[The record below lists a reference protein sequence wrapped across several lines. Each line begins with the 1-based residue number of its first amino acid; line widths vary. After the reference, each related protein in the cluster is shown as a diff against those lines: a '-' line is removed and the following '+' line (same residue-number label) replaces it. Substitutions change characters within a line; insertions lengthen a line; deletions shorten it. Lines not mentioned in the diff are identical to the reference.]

1 MSGGGGGPG
10 HPDGPPRSICFL
22 CPPSPLIVVRQP
34 LASPTC
40 RRAALGERGLRTTG
54 LNPCPVHPSSAAEP
68 PRVALGGPAV
78 LRTLPPPRFRYSRF
92 AVASGGA
99 PAHVPPPPRFRSSSF
114 AVAGSWGVRR
124 WHHHRTVTIA
134 LDDRVPRGGGGH
146 LEKFLHMSCI
156 AVCGIMKLS
165 THRWVCWAARAP
177 PPRRPSLSSAVA
189 GSGASCGGSPHHSA
203 TGAVR
208 WAF

>member
-1 MSGGGGGPG
+1 M
-10 HPDGPPRSICFL
+10 
-22 CPPSPLIVVRQP
+22 
-34 LASPTC
+34 
-40 RRAALGERGLRTTG
+40 
-54 LNPCPVHPSSAAEP
+54 
-68 PRVALGGPAV
+68 

-165 THRWVCWAARAP
+165 TPTPSTAP
-177 PPRRPSLSSAVA
+177 VTPDA
-189 GSGASCGGSPHHSA
+189 GGSSISVRPRYPHGCS
-203 TGAVR
+203 
-208 WAF
+208 